1 MYDTSGTH
9 SVCYAAPPDNDIAVR
24 IAWLKGEVARAENQ
38 AAAARTA
45 VDSELAMS
53 MLNPTST
60 EDAYAWFGTFLGL
73 FPPFAIFVRMVGGA
87 SGGGSNLGAAALL
100 WLAILFGMNVV
111 CCLVGRKFGRL
122 LGRMLGDPRARSW
135 PMFLLVS
142 LLIAGA
148 WGAVTGGAGGA
159 VGFGIGAIFGIV
171 CAVPVAL
178 TTFPVFAVLHRTQSH
193 GGMIEEGDLWPL
205 ALGIPLT
212 AAALILSVG
221 R

>member
-1 MYDTSGTH
+1 M
-9 SVCYAAPPDNDIAVR
+9 R

-38 AAAARTA
+38 AAAARAA
-45 VDSELAMS
+45 VEFECAMS
-53 MLNPTST
+53 MLNPMST

-73 FPPFAIFVRMVGGA
+73 FPPLAIFVRMVGGS
-87 SGGGSNLGAAALL
+87 SGGGSNLGGAALF
-100 WLAILFGMNVV
+100 WLALLLVMNAV
-111 CCLVGRKFGRL
+111 CCVVGRKFGRL
-122 LGRMLGDPRARSW
+122 LGRLLGDPRARSW
-135 PMFLLVS
+135 PAFLLVS
-142 LLIAGA
+142 LLVAGV
-148 WGAVTGGAGGA
+148 WGVVTGGAGGA

-178 TTFPVFAVLHRTQSH
+178 AAFPVFSVLHRAQSH

-221 R
+221 K